1 MRFRTAF
8 TLLLFALA
16 LPSFATEITRGAV
29 LAAMNAYRAEHMLP
43 PLREDP
49 RLEAA
54 ADDRMRDMEELGYW
68 AHVAPDGRS
77 PFLWLKPHGYE
88 FRFAGENL
96 ACGFETTELLV
107 AGWMESQGH
116 RENILSTD
124 FGDCGIAILDGRTN
138 GPGAGKSVVVMFGR
152 ADR

>member
-1 MRFRTAF
+1 MRLR
-8 TLLLFALA
+8 TLLALLAVALA
-16 LPSFATEITRGAV
+16 LPSFATEITRGSI
-29 LAAMNAYRAEHMLP
+29 LAAMNAYRAQQMLP

-54 ADDRMRDMEELGYW
+54 AEDRMRDMEELGYW
-68 AHVAPDGRS
+68 AHLAPDGRS
-77 PFLWLKPHGYE
+77 PFLWLKPHGYD
-88 FRFAGENL
+88 FRSAGENL

-107 AGWMESQGH
+107 AGWMESRGH

-124 FGDCGIAILDGRTN
+124 FADCGIAILDGRTN

-152 ADR
+152 ASQ